1 MANLHKI
8 QGTVSYQ
15 DIGPGFWSI
24 IDDQGR
30 KWRPVKMPKELRKA
44 GIKGTFEIEEVEEG
58 MSVFMWGVAV
68 KVVGFVV
75 IGD

>member
-1 MANLHKI
+1 MSTSHKI
-8 QGTVSYQ
+8 QGTVSYH
-15 DIGPGFWSI
+15 DIGPGFWGI

-58 MSVFMWGVAV
+58 MSIFMWGTAV
-68 KVVGFVV
+68 KVVEFALE
-75 IGD
+75 